1 MLAGHYANLILRKE
15 GDADTCDAQTL
26 ELAILSDWAC
36 LKRDLVSGDIGLDR
50 VKNDSFSE
58 FWKHMRE
65 HYKPRY
71 PWFLVLVLIA
81 RLVPIGSAEC
91 ERMFSLMNRL
101 KTDLR
106 NRMNNSRLNDLMT
119 VIRLAPGLD
128 KLTDE
133 ELDEWIDVWESGC
146 RSGRYT
152 SYFK

>member
-128 KLTDE
+128 ELTDE
-133 ELDEWIDVWESGC
+133 GLDKWIGVWESGFK
-146 RSGRYT
+146 SGR
-152 SYFK
+152 